1 MQNSCRIRRKVASR
15 SVCDAIL
22 SRSLFSSS
30 TFADVDLRQS
40 PSCLTLTA
48 RGRAAIHTDT
58 DLERCSEGVFVL
70 ERTEQIV
77 KPTPSQPSPLC
88 LERQRIIDSVCVC
101 VCVCLMSDWL
111 GRGLGS
117 WEPLKPPLEEPPRTL
132 HTFPDALSL
141 PHSAPTRP
149 GVAGSGWLSATSA
162 TVSRGN

>member
-1 MQNSCRIRRKVASR
+1 MKVASR
-15 SVCDAIL
+15 SLGDAIL

-101 VCVCLMSDWL
+101 ACLL
-111 GRGLGS
+111 N
-117 WEPLKPPLEEPPRTL
+117 
-132 HTFPDALSL
+132 
-141 PHSAPTRP
+141 
-149 GVAGSGWLSATSA
+149 V
-162 TVSRGN
+162 

>member
-1 MQNSCRIRRKVASR
+1 MKVASR
-15 SVCDAIL
+15 SLCDAIL

-48 RGRAAIHTDT
+48 RGRAAIYTDT

-101 VCVCLMSDWL
+101 VCLLNVWL
-111 GRGLGS
+111 AGSGLGS

-132 HTFPDALSL
+132 HTFPDTLSL

-162 TVSRGN
+162 PVLRGN

>member
-1 MQNSCRIRRKVASR
+1 MENSCRIRMKVASR
-15 SVCDAIL
+15 SPCDAIL

-30 TFADVDLRQS
+30 TFADVDLRQR
-40 PSCLTLTA
+40 PSSLTLTA
-48 RGRAAIHTDT
+48 RRRAAIYTDT

-101 VCVCLMSDWL
+101 VCLLNVWL
-111 GRGLGS
+111 AGS
-117 WEPLKPPLEEPPRTL
+117 GVRVVRTLEATSWRTTL
-132 HTFPDALSL
+132 HTFPDTLSL

-149 GVAGSGWLSATSA
+149 GVAGSGWLPATSA
-162 TVSRGN
+162 LVLRGKFD